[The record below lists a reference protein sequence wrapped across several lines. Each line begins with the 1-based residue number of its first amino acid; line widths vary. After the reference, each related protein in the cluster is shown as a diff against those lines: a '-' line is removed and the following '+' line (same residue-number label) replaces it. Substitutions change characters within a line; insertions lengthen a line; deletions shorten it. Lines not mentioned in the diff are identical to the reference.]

1 MLFLCILI
9 QASGHPLQR
18 SPIYGKPTPDDQV
31 LVDETASAAR
41 PLVTEYVSSPQ
52 LNKTG
57 GLLRGIHW
65 IATSFLLNIIVH
77 GSKNQKW

>member
-1 MLFLCILI
+1 MFHVVFIILI

-41 PLVTEYVSSPQ
+41 PLITEYVSSPQ

-57 GLLRGIHW
+57 GLDGESTRPQHNVG
-65 IATSFLLNIIVH
+65 
-77 GSKNQKW
+77 